1 MINGLI
7 SNWKGRKA
15 AQTHAREAQVRGNGV
30 LRLQE
35 AKVNEI
41 AAGPVQSAALWDS
54 SQQFAVDW
62 S

>member
-1 MINGLI
+1 M
-7 SNWKGRKA
+7 
-15 AQTHAREAQVRGNGV
+15 RGNGV